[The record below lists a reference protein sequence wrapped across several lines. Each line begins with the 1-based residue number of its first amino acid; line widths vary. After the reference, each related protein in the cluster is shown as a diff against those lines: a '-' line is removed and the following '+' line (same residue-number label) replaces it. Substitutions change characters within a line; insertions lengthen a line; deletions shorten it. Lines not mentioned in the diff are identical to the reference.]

1 MPGNILSLH
10 MHISENVLTH
20 ICQHPPPPPQQK
32 GSFQMY
38 YTDFRWYF
46 SKLMF
51 IMHNQLFSIV
61 NYISIHL
68 ELHVIAQIK
77 D

>member
-20 ICQHPPPPPQQK
+20 ICQHPPQC
-32 GSFQMY
+32 QMY

-51 IMHNQLFSIV
+51 IMHQLFSIV

-68 ELHVIAQIK
+68 ELHVIAF
-77 D
+77 

>member
-1 MPGNILSLH
+1 
-10 MHISENVLTH
+10 
-20 ICQHPPPPPQQK
+20 
-32 GSFQMY
+32 
-38 YTDFRWYF
+38 
-46 SKLMF
+46 MF